1 MIEAYQ
7 GCNNDDILYENY
19 ALVSSLGTRTV
30 SGNFSG
36 PTRFNSPRPPPP
48 PGPPGPRPPPPPGPP
63 PPGPPGP
70 RPPLPHYPPGHRF
83 PHTYRGFQG
92 FPYPTSY
99 MYYDDPRYLYT
110 NPIYTSIKNYKPT
123 FFEIMDY
130 NAYTYPENPS
140 ESDINNMIY
149 FIRSLPQ
156 IIPCT
161 LSCRQYTK
169 YFIETYIK
177 NYNNDLRVICSNRKE
192 LINFF
197 TELKRDITNKYGYD
211 IRYTENINGIY

>member
-1 MIEAYQ
+1 MNSDYFNMIEAYQ
-7 GCNNDDILYENY
+7 GCNQVLYENY
-19 ALVSSLGTRTV
+19 DQVSSLGTRTV

-36 PTRFNSPRPPPP
+36 PMHFNAPRPPPP
-48 PGPPGPRPPPPPGPP
+48 GPGPRPPPQG
-63 PPGPPGP
+63 PGP
-70 RPPLPHYPPGHRF
+70 RPPFPGPGHRPPF
-83 PHTYRGFQG
+83 PPNYHGFQG

-140 ESDINNMIY
+140 EADINNMIY
-149 FIRSLPQ
+149 FISSLPQ

-177 NYNNDLRVICSNRKE
+177 NYNNNMRVICSNKKE
-192 LINFF
+192 LITFF